1 MSIVMGALAC
11 WLACSL
17 LIVLVISYFDI
28 RLDSDDEAVI
38 IVCGPLT
45 IVTLIIIAPFYGL
58 IILKEV
64 LTDYCRTAKERKQH
78 KEQIKRSA
86 RIQAERDNKNLLTDI
101 ELFLTQ
107 NNTRK

>member
-17 LIVLVISYFDI
+17 LLVLVISYFDI
-28 RLDSDDEAVI
+28 RLDSEDEAVF

-45 IVTLIIIAPFYGL
+45 IVTLIIIALFYGL
-58 IILKEV
+58 IVLKDY
-64 LTDYCRTAKERKQH
+64 LTEYCRTAKERKQH
-78 KEQIKRSA
+78 KDAIKRSA
-86 RIQAERDNKNLLTDI
+86 RIQEELDNKHLLTDI